1 MLSPWAVHTAASC
14 GSGVRAP
21 AGGGNEMPAAARC
34 SARVLDAASSDTLA
48 AQPST
53 GSGSGASRPVTPD
66 AVDSLAGCSARAL
79 SLSPRAVQRASRP
92 ATPQPESSAATSQPE
107 GHAAAPQQSA
117 AAGDALAEQ
126 VQLLGRANSFLR
138 CVAGSPLLKSA
149 LLALEAAGAHPPV
162 LAGSAAPAGL
172 EWTLAQMLALSRRA
186 GDNTGVCACGK
197 RAGQWSVAG
206 PPTQRVCV
214 AADPST
220 ARRSPAPPRPP
231 AASEAALLAGL
242 WLLESANDGNC
253 SPATAVL
260 GRYTRL
266 LYLFSPEVGSRRCR
280 L

>member
-1 MLSPWAVHTAASC
+1 MLLRPTPWQRSRPPAAAAAS
-14 GSGVRAP
+14 
-21 AGGGNEMPAAARC
+21 AGLSRPTQWIAWPAAARVPC
-34 SARVLDAASSDTLA
+34 RCRRGPSSVPADPL
-48 AQPST
+48 
-53 GSGSGASRPVTPD
+53 
-66 AVDSLAGCSARAL
+66 
-79 SLSPRAVQRASRP
+79 PRSQRAAP
-92 ATPQPESSAATSQPE
+92 PPLPE

-162 LAGSAAPAGL
+162 PAGSAAPAGL

-253 SPATAVL
+253 SPRHRGAGPIHPPAVPVFPRGGQQAL
-260 GRYTRL
+260 QAVTLAAPPAAADSSAPPPAHPSPPRRRL
-266 LYLFSPEVGSRRCR
+266 WRA
-280 L
+280 